1 MKIFNAVGDFFAL
14 DIGATS
20 LRVVQL
26 KKTGHTWSL
35 VRYGLS
41 PIDVKIAMSDAVEDQ
56 RKIGDAIIAL
66 ISQVGLSTTNMVV
79 GIPSNKM
86 FATVVDLPH
95 LSKQELASTIKYQED
110 QYIPIP
116 IGEAK
121 VDWAVLGPSPRE
133 QQKDEVLLAGVTNK
147 FSEQRLDLLEGLGFN
162 VVAIEPDALALT
174 RALIPIGNADPM
186 IILDLGDYATDLVIV
201 VGGAP
206 RLIRSIPVGSKTFIK
221 AAVQT
226 LNIDEGQ
233 AQQFIYKFGLHQD
246 KLEGQIFRAVESTLD
261 QLYAEFEKS
270 VKFYQTRYPNSPLR
284 SAVLSGAAAVI
295 PGFGD
300 HITHKSGLPV
310 VIGNAWQNVS
320 YPGNMHEDLMK
331 LASTFSVAVG
341 LAERNNG

>member
-14 DIGATS
+14 DIGSTS

-26 KKTGHTWSL
+26 KKSGHTWSL
-35 VRYGLS
+35 MRYGLA
-41 PIDVKIAMSDAVEDQ
+41 PIDVKIAMSDAAEDQ
-56 RKIGDAIIAL
+56 RKVGDAIVAL
-66 ISQVGLSTTNMVV
+66 TTQVGLTTTNLVV

-95 LSKQELASTIKYQED
+95 LSHQELASTIKYQED

-116 IGEAK
+116 VGEAK
-121 VDWAVLGPSPRE
+121 VDWAVLGQSPRD

-147 FSEQRLDLLEGLGFN
+147 FSEQRLDMLESLGFN
-162 VVAIEPDALALT
+162 VIAIEPDALALT
-174 RALIPIGNADPM
+174 RALIPIGNNDPM
-186 IILDLGDYATDLVIV
+186 IILDLGDYATDLVV
-201 VGGAP
+201 VLGGAP
-206 RLIRSIPVGSKTFIK
+206 RLIRTIPVGSKSFIK

-226 LNIDEGQ
+226 LSIDENQ

-246 KLEGQIFRAVESTLD
+246 KLEGQIYRALESTID

-270 VKFYQTRYPNSPLR
+270 VKFYQTRYPNNPLKN
-284 SAVLSGAAAVI
+284 AILSGAAAVI

-331 LASTFSVAVG
+331 LASSFSVAVG
-341 LAERNNG
+341 LAERGE